1 MSCCYVGKGYF
12 WSLIRDLEKN
22 IYSPTAEEINQIT
35 TFSKNSGISDS
46 VLLAYFVNNMIQYK
60 STYGTIKQVASS
72 ADVAVSCYYQ
82 DRAKRY
88 DCVDLIAKVFVRVGS
103 NVGFSEAV

>member
-1 MSCCYVGKGYF
+1 
-12 WSLIRDLEKN
+12 
-22 IYSPTAEEINQIT
+22 
-35 TFSKNSGISDS
+35 
-46 VLLAYFVNNMIQYK
+46 MIQYK
-60 STYGTIKQVASS
+60 STYGSIKQVASS